1 MIFCFYLYFPFLS
14 QNASHSSTRPSAS
27 AHPTS
32 PSPVGWLHHQL
43 PWYPRLPRSGSPCE
57 VFVKYKIMSQMSHVS
72 HMGMSQLSHTHEA
85 GHVAHLIQWAGYITT
100 LLAPSSSYLIPLV
113 MSPLEVILWSFSAF
127 TLMMNKYHFG
137 SKVHSKHS
145 LIFQGLPVYS
155 TSWGRGK
162 RTREL
167 FWKRSQSLTMWK
179 RFVMWRSSWKPQ
191 KNCVTTNHPGNIFHH
206 ERNVWQPNLFSNLC
220 WQSKIQVRWAMDYM
234 NIPYEEEENSGILG
248 ILTLGRSV
256 PQLKVTDT

>member
-1 MIFCFYLYFPFLS
+1 M
-14 QNASHSSTRPSAS
+14 SH
-27 AHPTS
+27 
-32 PSPVGWLHHQL
+32 VG
-43 PWYPRLPRSGSPCE
+43 
-57 VFVKYKIMSQMSHVS
+57 MAHVS
-72 HMGMSQLSHTHEA
+72 HMGMSQLPHTHKA
-85 GHVAHLIQWAGYITT
+85 GYVAHLIQWAGYITT

-113 MSPLEVILWSFSAF
+113 MSPLEVILWPTSAF
-127 TLMMNKYHFG
+127 TLMNKYQFG
-137 SKVHSKHS
+137 SKLHSKHS
-145 LIFQGLPVYS
+145 FIFLGLPVYS

-191 KNCVTTNHPGNIFHH
+191 KAVLQQIILHH
-206 ERNVWQPNLFSNLC
+206 EKNVWQPNFFSNLC
-220 WQSKIQVRWAMDYM
+220 WQSIVQVRWAMDYM
-234 NIPYEEEENSGILG
+234 NISYEEEENSGILG

>member
-1 MIFCFYLYFPFLS
+1 
-14 QNASHSSTRPSAS
+14 
-27 AHPTS
+27 
-32 PSPVGWLHHQL
+32 
-43 PWYPRLPRSGSPCE
+43 
-57 VFVKYKIMSQMSHVS
+57 MSHVS

-100 LLAPSSSYLIPLV
+100 LLAPSSSSLIPLV

-127 TLMMNKYHFG
+127 TLMMNKYHVV
-137 SKVHSKHS
+137 SKFHSKCS
-145 LIFQGLPVYS
+145 FIFLGLPVYS

-191 KNCVTTNHPGNIFHH
+191 KGVLQQIILETSFTMRKMFDSLTCLVIFVGN
-206 ERNVWQPNLFSNLC
+206 P
-220 WQSKIQVRWAMDYM
+220 
-234 NIPYEEEENSGILG
+234 
-248 ILTLGRSV
+248 
-256 PQLKVTDT
+256 